1 MSRMRGLLRTTVLAA
16 ALAVSAPARA
26 DDLPPVIR
34 LGMLTDMGGAYK
46 ANSGPG
52 DLVAARMAVED
63 FGGTVAGRPVEV
75 IGADEQ
81 NKPDVAS
88 SIAREWFDRGG
99 VSAIFDG
106 GNSVTANAIL
116 TVAAS
121 QDRAFLMN
129 GPASLSFTN
138 ESCTPVS
145 LHFIYDA
152 YALANATV
160 KPLVADGDTR
170 WFFITAVGFL

>member
-1 MSRMRGLLRTTVLAA
+1 MSRMRGLLRTTVLAT

-106 GNSVTANAIL
+106 GNSVTAGATHEISLACRALTYDDAPSRLRGNGACRSRSWDGIL
-116 TVAAS
+116 LRSRTRAA
-121 QDRAFLMN
+121 
-129 GPASLSFTN
+129 PARSS
-138 ESCTPVS
+138 
-145 LHFIYDA
+145 
-152 YALANATV
+152 
-160 KPLVADGDTR
+160 
-170 WFFITAVGFL
+170 TA